1 MQSKF
6 PLTENMIK
14 NEIGIEKVGHRAR
27 LINKLKEDSKNY
39 VKKLKKKILIIDNEK
54 KNNCG
59 NCIIF

>member
-1 MQSKF
+1 
-6 PLTENMIK
+6 MIK

-27 LINKLKEDSKNY
+27 LINKLKDDSKNY

-59 NCIIF
+59 NCNIF